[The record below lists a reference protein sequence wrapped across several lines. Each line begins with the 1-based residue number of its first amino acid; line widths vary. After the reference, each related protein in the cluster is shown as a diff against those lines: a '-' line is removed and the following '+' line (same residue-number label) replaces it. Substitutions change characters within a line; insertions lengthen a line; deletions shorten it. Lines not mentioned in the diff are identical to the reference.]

1 MSVHDIIKKTIEKLQ
16 NEGKLLTPDF
26 YAEAFCAE
34 AKRAG
39 MLIDDCNQVERYI
52 GSLDKR
58 YQKEIQQYRVTTT
71 QELIRFLV
79 SKINR
84 SNPTECTELL
94 DASQKLLKRVL
105 QSVEVLHNAEAITLA
120 QKSMM
125 ALQAQNS
132 PQELENLSKK
142 WMDFLTLYDP
152 SFLEKL
158 SSYGTVYIDDL
169 EKTVAS
175 LGKEV
180 DGSVEVKGM
189 DRVASLL
196 IASLVPSIAPGV
208 NDELADISDTLRT
221 NSALLT
227 SQSMYDEIKEA
238 IKLRIALDKLS
249 VKDMVVALDSVLDK
263 LSLQLIDLIEKSDSS
278 TVEISEIK
286 RDLELFS
293 EDKTN
298 DFKSAHT
305 KLLKIA
311 LTLEEKTE
319 LLSKDLKSHNE
330 RVVDLSSKVMNL
342 ETQLA
347 AALKASR
354 EDFLTKLFNKRAID
368 EQLKIKEGEFT
379 RYGRNYSIVM
389 FDLDHFKA
397 VNDTHGHDAGDAV
410 LVAFA
415 KILKKMCR
423 NVDVVGRYGGEEFIA
438 ILGDTNIDGALIF
451 ANKVRRQVENTKLMY
466 RGERIKVTVSGGV
479 AERQALQSTKA
490 TLHSADERLYDA
502 KNGGRNRIEPSLI
515 S

>member
-1 MSVHDIIKKTIEKLQ
+1 MSVHDIIKRAIERLQ
-16 NEGKLLTPDF
+16 REGKLLTPEF
-26 YAEAFCAE
+26 YAEAFCVE
-34 AKRAG
+34 AKQAG
-39 MLIDDCNQVERYI
+39 ILIDDCNQVDRYTAT
-52 GSLDKR
+52 LDKA
-58 YQKEIQQYRVTTT
+58 YQKEIKQYRVKTT
-71 QELIRFLV
+71 QELVRFLI

-84 SNPTECTELL
+84 SNPTECSELL

-105 QSVEVLHNAEAITLA
+105 QSVEVLHNAEATTLA
-120 QKSMM
+120 QKTLM
-125 ALQAQNS
+125 ALQVQNN
-132 PQELENLSKK
+132 PKELENLSKK
-142 WMDFLTLYDP
+142 WMDFLTLYDA
-152 SFLEKL
+152 SFLNKL
-158 SSYGTVYIDDL
+158 SDYGTVDRDDL
-169 EKTVAS
+169 KKTIAS
-175 LGKEV
+175 LGKEAESSS
-180 DGSVEVKGM
+180 GGGM

-196 IASLVPSIAPGV
+196 IASLVPSIASGV

-227 SQSMYDEIKEA
+227 SSGMYEEIKEA

-278 TVEISEIK
+278 SIELAEIK
-286 RDLELFS
+286 HDLEGFD
-293 EDKTN
+293 EDQTT

-311 LTLEEKTE
+311 MTLEEKTE
-319 LLSKDLKSHNE
+319 LLSKDLKSHNDK
-330 RVVDLSSKVMNL
+330 VVRLGSKVANL

-368 EQLKIKEGEFT
+368 EQLNIKEGEFN

-389 FDLDHFKA
+389 FDLDHFKM

-415 KILKKMCR
+415 NILKKLCR

-438 ILGDTNIDGALIF
+438 ILGDTDVEGAVIF

-466 RGERIKVTVSGGV
+466 RGVRIKVTVSGGV
-479 AERQALQSTKA
+479 AERKSLQSTKA
-490 TLHSADERLYDA
+490 TMHSADERLYDA
-502 KNGGRNRIEPSLI
+502 KNGGRNRIEPVLI
-515 S
+515 K